1 MGWSPEDAA
10 VEAGEGEAA
19 PEVLGEVMGEEEI
32 AMEEGVTG
40 EVVGAETVPEPEGRL
55 SEQQPGEDV
64 GAETVPEPGGR
75 LPEQQPGDWLS
86 LENGRRG
93 AVQVVGNVVQGSG
106 VDSNPAL
113 ARGCLPAGV
122 CCAWRVTLLSDDYYY
137 VGVATSEVSLSGWL
151 GGNGDVRSIYLRDD
165 KKGTRAVTRP
175 QYRKEE
181 CGPRLKAGNFIDFSY
196 DGRRSLTAICRDAM
210 GKVVGDHR
218 FELGRGP
225 YFIALAGN
233 LQLGDNATAVHYGAS
248 FTRVWTLGCDAA
260 CLANEGPV
268 SIWRPDITAP
278 YVFFGDSVVLKGS
291 APHHCHVTMRDDEVD
306 TVPPVGFR
314 RVADQQGGGAV
325 YIWEPVPPSPDYVA
339 LGDVATL
346 SAQEP
351 DPAKDFPRLRC
362 AARRLTQ
369 VTPLRAHHFHCRAP
383 PGRLGLAFTDS
394 TRFVARV
401 NATSALFDTV
411 RKGDELVSVNDCVV
425 ADDDVIG
432 VLTAQDDGAT
442 ARALVFSRYD
452 CKIWADT
459 GIGFESTPDFA
470 FFSAPTGGLFVAMA
484 PGRPVQ
490 GDRRHSQ
497 PAGPFSHLIGS
508 VEYFSPI
515 SDAARRR
522 DGVKDACTAVFRV
535 LCMAVLCV
543 VCGGGGASGG
553 AHR

>member
-1 MGWSPEDAA
+1 MSMGWSPEDAA

-40 EVVGAETVPEPEGRL
+40 EVVGAETVPEP
-55 SEQQPGEDV
+55 
-64 GAETVPEPGGR
+64 GGR

-93 AVQVVGNVVQGSG
+93 AVQVVDNVVQGSG
-106 VDSNPAL
+106 VDSHPAL

-181 CGPRLKAGNFIDFSY
+181 CGQRLKAGNFIDFSY

-233 LQLGDNATAVHYGAS
+233 LQLGDNETAVHYGAS

-278 YVFFGDSVVLKGS
+278 YVFFGDSAVRGGS
-291 APHHCHVTMRDDEVD
+291 APRHCHVTMRDEVD

-314 RVADQQGGGAV
+314 RVVGGRERAGGGVV

-351 DPAKDFPRLRC
+351 DPARDFPRLRC
-362 AARRLTQ
+362 VARRLTQ
-369 VTPLRAHHFHCRAP
+369 VTPLGAYHFHCRAP
-383 PGRLGLAFTDS
+383 PGRLGLAFKDA
-394 TRFVARV
+394 TRVVVRV
-401 NATSALFDTV
+401 NATSALCGTV
-411 RKGDELVSVNDCVV
+411 REGDELVSVNDCVV
-425 ADDDVIG
+425 ADDDFLG

-442 ARALVFSRYD
+442 ARALVFSRASCDD
-452 CKIWADT
+452 CKIWAVPGT
-459 GIGFESTPDFA
+459 GGPSFA
-470 FFSAPTGGLFVAMA
+470 FFSAPTGSLFVTMG
-484 PGRPVQ
+484 PGRPGQ

-508 VEYFSPI
+508 VEYFSPGRT
-515 SDAARRR
+515 AADRR
-522 DGVKDACTAVFRV
+522 DETRMNDMISGMICMGCAV
-535 LCMAVLCV
+535 
-543 VCGGGGASGG
+543 S
-553 AHR
+553 